1 MSSLVRALLLQDPGS
16 LGEMP
21 LEAGFSHKALH
32 RGLQT
37 SLCCGGECWLQA
49 LQVASAFL
57 YPLGLSTL
65 LRAF

>member
-37 SLCCGGECWLQA
+37 NLLWRGMLAIGSQGG
-49 LQVASAFL
+49 VSI
-57 YPLGLSTL
+57 PLPFGTL
-65 LRAF
+65 